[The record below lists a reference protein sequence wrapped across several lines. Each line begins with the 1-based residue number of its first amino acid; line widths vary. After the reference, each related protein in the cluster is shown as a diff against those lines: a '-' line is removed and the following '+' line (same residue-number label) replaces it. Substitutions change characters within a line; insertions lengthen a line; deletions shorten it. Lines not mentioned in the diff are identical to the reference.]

1 MDLGSCL
8 ESSVGEMGTE
18 RVHTQLDSV
27 RAVATRAFPWT
38 SYVQWPAIY
47 GERVLTMV
55 QAQRALDEMGEGSFE
70 NWMGTGGGS
79 VSSREE

>member
-1 MDLGSCL
+1 MDIIR
-8 ESSVGEMGTE
+8 SVARNIE
-18 RVHTQLDSV
+18 LDE
-27 RAVATRAFPWT
+27 AT
-38 SYVQWPAIY
+38 IEELY